1 MRNVT
6 TAGIQQIANRADR
19 LYSDT
24 QVGAAI
30 DKLAEQISA
39 QLCNKN
45 PIVLCVM
52 NGGLILCGNLLTR
65 LNFPLQMD
73 TIQVSRYQE
82 RTTGSEL
89 QWNSYPM
96 LELRERT
103 VLIVD
108 DIFDEGATM
117 EAIVKHCKGEG
128 AVEVYTAVLVNK
140 VHDRKLT
147 EMKADFV
154 GLEVVDRYLFG
165 YGMDYKGYLR
175 NAKGIF
181 AIADEDK

>member
-1 MRNVT
+1 MQNET
-6 TAGIQQIANRADR
+6 SAGMQEVVNRAEC

-39 QLCNKN
+39 QLCVKN

-65 LNFPLQMD
+65 LNFPLQID
-73 TIQVSRYQE
+73 TIQVSRYRK

-117 EAIVKHCKGEG
+117 EAIVRYCKGEG

-147 EMKADFV
+147 AMKTDFV

-181 AIADEDK
+181 AIAEEDM